1 MPRWPPAR
9 PFGRS
14 HLAGTLDRISG
25 QGRDLVI
32 VSPRRAAAS
41 CARRGR
47 AMCCRCPAAL
57 PATPRSSRP
66 RALGSSTRPVC
77 LRVGVRRVADPVR
90 PNVSGLVRTR
100 QSSGS
105 APWNAGAGCAT
116 QEGRRRRVGR
126 HPHEPAGEGVLP
138 VRRDT
143 LREHLDANPDLQGH
157 VSRRRVSLGALQAAS
172 TATRPTTA
180 LSSRLTRSPT
190 SSTSTKRPP
199 SRHRVHPPPPT
210 RRRCGVSRAREVCH
224 AHRRVLQRGASS
236 CSVSQRFHWSLTS
249 PRCNS
254 VGYTSTSVRR
264 CVFNIHRRRT
274 SRSQRRGRHRLAP
287 APPCCRSGR
296 ATEQTRTMMPQRRR
310 QDDPT
315 PHRTRWTPFV
325 PIILW
330 VARLLVEMWRDCP

>member
-1 MPRWPPAR
+1 VLAVAGPCAVAVRPHSRLPQDHRGRGHWALPPDLCASVSAYVEWLTRSARTSAAWCVRGKAAAAR
-9 PFGRS
+9 P
-14 HLAGTLDRISG
+14 GTRV
-25 QGRDLVI
+25 RDAQ
-32 VSPRRAAAS
+32 PRKVAADEL
-41 CARRGR
+41 GD
-47 AMCCRCPAAL
+47 
-57 PATPRSSRP
+57 TPTSRQ
-66 RALGSSTRPVC
+66 V
-77 LRVGVRRVADPVR
+77 
-90 PNVSGLVRTR
+90 N
-100 QSSGS
+100 
-105 APWNAGAGCAT
+105 
-116 QEGRRRRVGR
+116 
-126 HPHEPAGEGVLP
+126 GVLP

-190 SSTSTKRPP
+190 SSASTKRPP

-210 RRRCGVSRAREVCH
+210 RRHCGVSRAREVCH